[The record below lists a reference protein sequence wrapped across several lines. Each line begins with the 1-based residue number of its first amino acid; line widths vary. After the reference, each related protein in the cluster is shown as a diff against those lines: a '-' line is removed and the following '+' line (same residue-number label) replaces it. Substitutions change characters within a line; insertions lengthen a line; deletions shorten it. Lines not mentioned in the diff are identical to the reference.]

1 MQILFCLPGNKFPKK
16 GLFGML
22 HFDKIVH
29 VILFS
34 VFVVVWCYYLHTKA
48 LQQQKLKTV
57 FFFVFLI
64 AAINGIV
71 IEYIQ
76 SYFIPFRTFDQGDII
91 ADLIGAAVAYG
102 ICNVK
107 LLTC

>member
-1 MQILFCLPGNKFPKK
+1 
-16 GLFGML
+16 ML
-22 HFDKIVH
+22 HLDKIVH
-29 VILFS
+29 VVLFS
-34 VFVVVWCYYLHTKA
+34 VFVVFWCYYLSTKP
-48 LQQQKLKTV
+48 LQQRKLKTF

-64 AAINGIV
+64 AALNGIV

-76 SYFIPFRTFDQGDII
+76 SYFVPFRTFDHGDII
-91 ADLIGAAVAYG
+91 ADLIGASVAYG